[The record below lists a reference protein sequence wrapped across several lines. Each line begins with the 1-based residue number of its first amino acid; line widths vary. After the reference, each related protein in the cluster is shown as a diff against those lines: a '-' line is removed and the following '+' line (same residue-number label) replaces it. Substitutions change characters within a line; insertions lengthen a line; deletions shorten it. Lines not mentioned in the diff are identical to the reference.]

1 VKRVE
6 LEPAFVLHN
15 RAYRETSLIIEV
27 FGRDTGRFAL
37 VAKGVRRPKSALRGM
52 LQSFHPL
59 LLSWSGSG
67 ELGLLT
73 GAEPD
78 GYMRPLA
85 GKALFSGLY
94 INELLMRLMYRHD
107 PHPELFHYYRDA
119 IEALNQ
125 AQGTDESM
133 DGRGTSPGTDEVG
146 RSRTPEPRA
155 KQDARAEAVLR
166 IFEKQMLE
174 SIGYG
179 LLLDRDI
186 DSGEPIHG
194 DCTYRYE
201 LDRGP
206 TSLATRDG
214 DGVRVAGET
223 LLSLARESLETERA
237 LDEAKQLM
245 RAVLRRYLGDKPL
258 ATRSLFRA
266 RVHSDE
272 SRGGRGRAMPG
283 AIAEDARAD
292 ESRDGRGRAKHDCR
306 DAGGR
311 AMPGA
316 IAEDARADGTD

>member
-1 VKRVE
+1 
-6 LEPAFVLHN
+6 
-15 RAYRETSLIIEV
+15 
-27 FGRDTGRFAL
+27 
-37 VAKGVRRPKSALRGM
+37 M

-94 INELLMRLMYRHD
+94 INELLMRLLHRHD
-107 PHPELFHYYRDA
+107 PHPELFHFYRGA
-119 IEALNQ
+119 IESLNQ
-125 AQGTDESM
+125 AQGTE
-133 DGRGTSPGTDEVG
+133 T
-146 RSRTPEPRA
+146 
-155 KQDARAEAVLR
+155 VLR

-179 LLLDRDI
+179 LVLDRDI

-201 LDRGP
+201 MDRGP
-206 TSLATRDG
+206 TSLAIRDG

-223 LLSLARESLETERA
+223 LLSLARESLETQRA

-266 RVHSDE
+266 RARTHSDE
-272 SRGGRGRAMPG
+272 SGEGRGRAMPG
-283 AIAEDARAD
+283 AIAE
-292 ESRDGRGRAKHDCR
+292 G
-306 DAGGR
+306 
-311 AMPGA
+311 
-316 IAEDARADGTD
+316 ARADGTD

>member
-1 VKRVE
+1 MKRVE

-15 RAYRETSLIIEV
+15 RAYRETSLIVEV
-27 FGRDTGRFAL
+27 FGRHTGRFAL
-37 VAKGVRRPKSALRGM
+37 VAKGVRRPKSRLRGM

-94 INELLMRLMYRHD
+94 INELLMRLMHRHD
-107 PHPELFHYYRDA
+107 PHPELFHFYREA
-119 IEALNQ
+119 IESLNQ
-125 AQGTDESM
+125 APGNDESM
-133 DGRGTSPGTDEVG
+133 DGRG
-146 RSRTPEPRA
+146 RA

-174 SIGYG
+174 AIGYG
-179 LLLDRDI
+179 LVLDRDI
-186 DSGEPIHG
+186 DSGEPIHS
-194 DCTYRYE
+194 DCSYRYE
-201 LDRGP
+201 MDRGP
-206 TSLATRDG
+206 TSLAIRDG

-223 LLSLARESLETERA
+223 LLSLARENLESERA

-245 RAVLRRYLGDKPL
+245 RAVLRCYLGDKPL

-266 RVHSDE
+266 RVHSA
-272 SRGGRGRAMPG
+272 S
-283 AIAEDARAD
+283 
-292 ESRDGRGRAKHDCR
+292 
-306 DAGGR
+306 
-311 AMPGA
+311 
-316 IAEDARADGTD
+316 TD

>member
-1 VKRVE
+1 MKRVE

-37 VAKGVRRPKSALRGM
+37 VAKGVRRPNSVLRGM

-78 GYMRPLA
+78 GYVRPLA
-85 GKALFSGLY
+85 GTALFSGLY
-94 INELLMRLMYRHD
+94 INELLMRLMHRHD
-107 PHPELFHYYRDA
+107 PHPELFHYYRHA

-125 AQGTDESM
+125 AQGT
-133 DGRGTSPGTDEVG
+133 
-146 RSRTPEPRA
+146 
-155 KQDARAEAVLR
+155 EAALR

-179 LLLDRDI
+179 LVLDRDI

-194 DCTYRYE
+194 DRTYRYE
-201 LDRGP
+201 MDRGP

-223 LLSLARESLETERA
+223 LLSLARENLETERA

-266 RVHSDE
+266 RVRSDE
-272 SRGGRGRAMPG
+272 SR
-283 AIAEDARAD
+283 DAGAD
-292 ESRDGRGRAKHDCR
+292 ESRDGRGRAKQ
-306 DAGGR
+306 
-311 AMPGA
+311 
-316 IAEDARADGTD
+316 DARVDGTD

>member
-1 VKRVE
+1 MKRVE

-15 RAYRETSLIIEV
+15 RAYRETSLIVEV
-27 FGRDTGRFAL
+27 FGRHTGRFAL
-37 VAKGVRRPKSALRGM
+37 VAKGVRRPKSRLRGM
-52 LQSFHPL
+52 LRSFHPL

-94 INELLMRLMYRHD
+94 INELLMRLMHRHD
-107 PHPELFHYYRDA
+107 PHPELFHFYREA
-119 IEALNQ
+119 IESLNQ
-125 AQGTDESM
+125 APGTDESM
-133 DGRGTSPGTDEVG
+133 DGRG
-146 RSRTPEPRA
+146 RA
-155 KQDARAEAVLR
+155 KHDCRDAGGRAMPGAIAEDARAETVLR

-179 LLLDRDI
+179 LVLDRDI

-201 LDRGP
+201 MDRGP
-206 TSLATRDG
+206 TSLAIRDG

-223 LLSLARESLETERA
+223 LLALARESLETQRA

-266 RVHSDE
+266 RARTHSDE
-272 SRGGRGRAMPG
+272 SGEGRGRAMPG
-283 AIAEDARAD
+283 AIAE
-292 ESRDGRGRAKHDCR
+292 G
-306 DAGGR
+306 
-311 AMPGA
+311 
-316 IAEDARADGTD
+316 ARADGTD

>member
-1 VKRVE
+1 MKRVE

-15 RAYRETSLIIEV
+15 RAYRETSLIVEV
-27 FGRDTGRFAL
+27 FGRHTGRFAL
-37 VAKGVRRPKSALRGM
+37 VAKGVRRPKSRLRGM

-94 INELLMRLMYRHD
+94 INELLMRLMHRHD
-107 PHPELFHYYRDA
+107 PHPELFHFYREA
-119 IEALNQ
+119 IESLNQ
-125 AQGTDESM
+125 APGTDESM
-133 DGRGTSPGTDEVG
+133 DGRG
-146 RSRTPEPRA
+146 RA

-174 SIGYG
+174 AIGYG
-179 LLLDRDI
+179 LVLDRDI

-194 DCTYRYE
+194 DCSYRYE
-201 LDRGP
+201 MDRGP
-206 TSLATRDG
+206 TSVAIRDG

-223 LLSLARESLETERA
+223 LLSLARENLESERA

-245 RAVLRRYLGDKPL
+245 RAVLRCYLGDKPL

-266 RVHSDE
+266 RVHSA
-272 SRGGRGRAMPG
+272 S
-283 AIAEDARAD
+283 
-292 ESRDGRGRAKHDCR
+292 
-306 DAGGR
+306 
-311 AMPGA
+311 
-316 IAEDARADGTD
+316 TD